1 MVFELEIS
9 LINFLIL
16 PPLNSNSGCTTGSWC
31 PGEEQK
37 RTQRTYKPTRDGV
50 AQDRERS
57 LEAHKEDSKAQQIH
71 LESDGQMP
79 ALLQDTKVS
88 ICLDGQV

>member
-16 PPLNSNSGCTTGSWC
+16 PPLNSNSSSATGSWC

-79 ALLQDTKVS
+79 TFHQDTEAGL
-88 ICLDGQV
+88 CLDG